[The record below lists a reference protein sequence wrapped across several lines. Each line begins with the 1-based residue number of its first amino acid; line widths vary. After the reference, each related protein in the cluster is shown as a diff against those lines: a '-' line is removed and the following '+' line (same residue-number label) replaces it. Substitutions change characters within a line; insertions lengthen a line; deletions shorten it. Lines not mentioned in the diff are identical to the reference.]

1 MRRPRLIYAIGVATA
16 TLAFM
21 TGGVAAASSGH
32 QAAPAAAPATAIKHL
47 VVIFDENI
55 SFDHYFG
62 TYPFAPNPAG
72 EPAFHSLAATP
83 TVNGLYSNIGTS
95 GPTGPLLSSNP
106 NGSNPKRL
114 DHNDPMTC
122 DQGHGYSS
130 EQLAADHGAEDA
142 YPANTGK
149 NTTLDTCLT
158 GLTFNGKPE
167 PIPAGAHSN
176 FAVLDYYDGNTV
188 TALWNYAQHY
198 AMSDNYFGTTYGP
211 STLGALNVS
220 ASNTYGAICG
230 PASATFGNGT
240 CLPPAGL
247 NVGNPLL
254 SNIKAGAAMP
264 AGPGTTVGDADPTF
278 DICSYLPSSDG
289 GDNKT
294 AAATLTMGGNN
305 IGVELST
312 ANLTWGWFEGGFDH
326 GFVPGH
332 GTKPTTAQI
341 CSQSHKNVGSTSVTD
356 YVPHHEPFQFYAS
369 TANPMHRP
377 PSSVAMIGH
386 TDQAN
391 HQYDIADFFAAVS
404 ASNMPQVSFLKAP
417 AYQDGHA
424 GYSDPLDEQTWLA
437 NTINRIE
444 ASKQWPSTAIV
455 VTYDDSDGWYDS
467 ILGPLLTQSQTGL
480 DDLTAA
486 GDCGSQA
493 SQVPENSS
501 HLLEQGRC
509 GVGPRL
515 PFLLI
520 SPWAKKNFVGSSFAD
535 QSSVDRFIEFNWH
548 LPVLGNGAAD
558 AAAGSIVP
566 MFSFG
571 KTASNGTLFINPST
585 GEPESKP

>member
-1 MRRPRLIYAIGVATA
+1 MRRPRLIYAIGVAAA
-16 TLAFM
+16 TLAFA
-21 TGGVAAASSGH
+21 TGGVAVASSART
-32 QAAPAAAPATAIKHL
+32 AAPTAPSVAAATPATPIKHL

-377 PSSVAMIGH
+377 PSSVAMPQGPKNVVTGSLVVWPAPRLNSNTRCRATGMFVRTGFGMRVASTRLWSPVAGSRTIRNSRNLPTHGSS
-386 TDQAN
+386 DVP
-391 HQYDIADFFAAVS
+391 DS
-404 ASNMPQVSFLKAP
+404 ASASVRS
-417 AYQDGHA
+417 
-424 GYSDPLDEQTWLA
+424 LA
-437 NTINRIE
+437 T
-444 ASKQWPSTAIV
+444 
-455 VTYDDSDGWYDS
+455 
-467 ILGPLLTQSQTGL
+467 
-480 DDLTAA
+480 
-486 GDCGSQA
+486 
-493 SQVPENSS
+493 
-501 HLLEQGRC
+501 
-509 GVGPRL
+509 RL
-515 PFLLI
+515 PSWCSARFTIQTL
-520 SPWAKKNFVGSSFAD
+520 SP
-535 QSSVDRFIEFNWH
+535 
-548 LPVLGNGAAD
+548 
-558 AAAGSIVP
+558 
-566 MFSFG
+566 
-571 KTASNGTLFINPST
+571 TL
-585 GEPESKP
+585 